1 MEEQPEC
8 EERQLDDGE
17 QAGSQLEP
25 LLLERAGWGEAEQL
39 LLPRNF
45 PQHLG

>member
-1 MEEQPEC
+1 MEGQPEC
-8 EERQLDDGE
+8 EASQLDAGE

-25 LLLERAGWGEAEQL
+25 PLLERAGWGEAEQQ